1 MARKSPI
8 LGLWRIT
15 AAEGVGGSA
24 VDAGVE
30 TYLRFD
36 PNGFGEFRL
45 GFTRGSIDH
54 RLVERDGMPA
64 VEWTWVGSDGNPESE
79 YEDGDVSGRG
89 WGVLGQD
96 GRLRGRIFIHDGN
109 DSAFVAEAVGG
120 VKREAFRDFAASKAN
135 PRQAQFLAFIFY
147 YTKLNGRPPAEADM
161 QRYFGVTPP
170 AVHQM
175 VVTLERLGMIERSRG
190 VARSIRLLVPREQ
203 LPDLE

>member
-1 MARKSPI
+1 MARKSPV

-15 AAEGVGGSA
+15 AAAGVGGSA

-45 GFTRGSIDH
+45 GSIRGSVDH

-64 VEWTWVGSDGNPESE
+64 VEWTWVGGDEDPGHE

-96 GRLRGRIFIHDGN
+96 GRLRGGIFVHDGD
-109 DSAFVAEAVGG
+109 DSAFVAKAFGG
-120 VKREAFRDFAASKAN
+120 VKREASGGLGASKAT
-135 PRQAQFLAFIFY
+135 PRQGQFLAFIYY

-161 QRYFGVTPP
+161 RRYFGTTPP

-175 VVTLERLGMIERSRG
+175 VVTLERLGMIERSPG
-190 VARSIRLLVPREQ
+190 VARSIRLLVPRAQ